1 MKFLRTIWGNLPNSV
16 SLVVVL
22 LGIFLFAIFD
32 VGDFIDGKVFAQFS
46 EWQAKPLFALMA
58 GVLIALPLVVSI
70 AAYLLNER
78 DIRKMDTWLRWLWIT
93 FSIALAGLAVKDGLL
108 FIYDADGAFPDI
120 PFEEGLKELFGLVT
134 TLFAFVAGFLLLF
147 SLQEFSSIQTD
158 FKHEI
163 DSWHS
168 ISDLLRFFLAN
179 PDKQPDELEEAEVK
193 NDAAAKNCI
202 QNILKLDINAEKP
215 EDSPPQILKLVYRDI
230 LRLEVVDANDKE
242 ALNALIQQYCRLQVL
257 LRQRDARSIKSPS
270 MLVLMLWVVASV
282 TILLASLAL
291 LSVLQAMTIIDTMPA
306 AASDL
311 VFVFAVTIVAMP
323 ITLMNVTI
331 NDLRFPFEGAWSVN
345 VNSDYVNL
353 VKALEIANEEEN
365 QLRLEANVE

>member
-147 SLQEFSSIQTD
+147 SLQVST
-158 FKHEI
+158 
-163 DSWHS
+163 
-168 ISDLLRFFLAN
+168 
-179 PDKQPDELEEAEVK
+179 AE
-193 NDAAAKNCI
+193 
-202 QNILKLDINAEKP
+202 
-215 EDSPPQILKLVYRDI
+215 
-230 LRLEVVDANDKE
+230 
-242 ALNALIQQYCRLQVL
+242 
-257 LRQRDARSIKSPS
+257 
-270 MLVLMLWVVASV
+270 
-282 TILLASLAL
+282 
-291 LSVLQAMTIIDTMPA
+291 
-306 AASDL
+306 
-311 VFVFAVTIVAMP
+311 
-323 ITLMNVTI
+323 
-331 NDLRFPFEGAWSVN
+331 
-345 VNSDYVNL
+345 
-353 VKALEIANEEEN
+353 
-365 QLRLEANVE
+365 